1 MFQYNFVAIEGNTG
15 AGKTSLTEMLAEESK
30 ATLILETYKDN
41 PFLPK
46 SYANRER
53 FSFGNEMT
61 FLIDRFEDY
70 KNRIAEFDLYRSLHL
85 ADYIFH
91 KTLLYAKVNL
101 PDTDE
106 FALFERY
113 FQMLFPDLEEPELLI
128 YVHSKVP
135 RLIENIKKRG
145 RDFEQEVDPN
155 YLQACENIYFDWF
168 NKNQHLRILVL
179 EADEIDFVSNK
190 EDFEKVKKVVSQN
203 YEPGIHYIKL

>member
-1 MFQYNFVAIEGNTG
+1 MFKYNFIAIEGNTG
-15 AGKTSLTEMLAEESK
+15 AGKTTLSEMLAKDYK
-30 ATLILETYKDN
+30 AELILETFKDN

-70 KNRIAEFDLYRSLHL
+70 KNRISTFELYRSVHI

-101 PDTDE
+101 PDKDE
-106 FALFERY
+106 FELFERY
-113 FQMLFPDLEEPELLI
+113 FNLLFPDLEEPELLV

-145 RDFEQEVDPN
+145 RGFEQEVDPN
-155 YLQACENIYFDWF
+155 YLKACEDVYFDWF
-168 NKNQHLRILVL
+168 KQNQHLRILVL
-179 EADEIDFVSNK
+179 EADDVDFV
-190 EDFEKVKKVVSQN
+190 EDKNAFEHIKSLVSET
-203 YEPGIHYIKL
+203 YEPGIHFVKL